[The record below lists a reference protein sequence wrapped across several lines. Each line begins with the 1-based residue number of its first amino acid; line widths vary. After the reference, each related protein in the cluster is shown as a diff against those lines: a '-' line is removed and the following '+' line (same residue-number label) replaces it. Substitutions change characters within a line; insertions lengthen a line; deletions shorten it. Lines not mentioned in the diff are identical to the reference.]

1 MVKGILADANALGHV
16 TALAQQ
22 MRSGEWAEFWIA
34 LGLELKHFEDVGLS
48 VDSTDLEIWK
58 TCQAEELVLVTD
70 NRNLDSPDSL
80 EATIRDH
87 NLPDSLPVF
96 TISDLN
102 AFRTSRAYANK
113 VLEDFYDYLL
123 RIDEVRGAGRLYLP
137 QKP

>member
-1 MVKGILADANALGHV
+1 VKGILADANALGHV
-16 TALAQQ
+16 TALVQQ

-48 VDSTDLEIWK
+48 ADSSDLEIWK

-70 NRNLDSPDSL
+70 NRNLDAPDSL

-96 TISDLN
+96 PISDLN
-102 AFRTSRAYANK
+102 ASRTNRAYANK

-123 RIDEVRGAGRLYLP
+123 RIDEVRGAGRLYLL
-137 QKP
+137 Q